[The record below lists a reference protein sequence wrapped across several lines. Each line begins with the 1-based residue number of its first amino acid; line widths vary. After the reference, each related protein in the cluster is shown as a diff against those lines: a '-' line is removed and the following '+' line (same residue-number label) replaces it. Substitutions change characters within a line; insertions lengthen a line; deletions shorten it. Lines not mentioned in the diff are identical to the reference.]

1 MSSTSIVDDIFLC
14 ERGGSTYFNLS
25 PMKLKRISIF
35 IWLALVR
42 FILFHLYYRRIL
54 NLRLS
59 LYFIRLPYK
68 RVKLG
73 IVMQF
78 KMEYH
83 EPYGKVGYK

>member
-1 MSSTSIVDDIFLC
+1 MRETCIFSFASLLP
-14 ERGGSTYFNLS
+14 GNIKFT
-25 PMKLKRISIF
+25 
-35 IWLALVR
+35 
-42 FILFHLYYRRIL
+42 
-54 NLRLS
+54 LS
-59 LYFIRLPYK
+59 LYFIRLSYK